1 MANSHGV
8 TASRADYMV
17 RIKLLVTIRC
27 IRIVLRDLKNYIEQ
41 CQTSGK
47 QKAPHQQLSAMG
59 NQASSKCVAAAM
71 RYL

>member
-8 TASRADYMV
+8 TASRADYMARV
-17 RIKLLVTIRC
+17 EILVTIRC
-27 IRIVLRDLKNYIEQ
+27 IRIVLGDLKNYIEQ

-47 QKAPHQQLSAMG
+47 QKAPPQQLSAMG
-59 NQASSKCVAAAM
+59 DQASSKCVAAAM